1 MEDNTIKYNINQ
13 AIELLSSQNE
23 FREILDSEGVRWHL
37 RKREIKQG
45 EFDLDLM
52 NKDNNFITDHYSLNK
67 IFDMKFTLAKKLK
80 KYEPINNF
88 VALMDLLYKNEIVN
102 IKFSNKTSLTQR
114 EGAKILEFDRSFHNL
129 DVFQDF
135 MCKNYNLKK
144 LFVDYN
150 LSYIPRDELLVKI
163 RKL

>member
-102 IKFSNKTSLTQR
+102 IKFSNKTSLAQR